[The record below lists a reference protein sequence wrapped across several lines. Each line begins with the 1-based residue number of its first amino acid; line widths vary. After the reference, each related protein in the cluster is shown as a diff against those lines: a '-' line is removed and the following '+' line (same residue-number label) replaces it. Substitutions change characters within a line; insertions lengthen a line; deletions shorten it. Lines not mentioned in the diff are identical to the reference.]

1 MEGEVCQ
8 YFKFGF
14 CKFKSKCKRIHFTEE
29 CQNNS
34 TCEGKST
41 CQKRHPKNCKRYT
54 SGNCS
59 FKVDCAYKHQSNI
72 AVLDHSNIEQKVKF
86 LENFVHELSLKLLN
100 MEEELQA
107 LKQTKVGENS
117 KVETK
122 YFTEELEKAE
132 TYIDEELE
140 YSKEE
145 ETEVFPEI
153 DLSHISGKK
162 EGSENKEAIKNK
174 SGEDKFLFCEY
185 CSYKCKKESTLQKH
199 KNDKHA
205 LNDEGHQCNQCIERF
220 PSLSD
225 LLEHDEK
232 EHRGKYVQKSTSFV
246 FSDTMLDEFEV

>member
-1 MEGEVCQ
+1 MKCASTSSLVSVSSKGCVKENTSQKNVRITQPAREKVLA
-8 YFKFGF
+8 
-14 CKFKSKCKRIHFTEE
+14 KSDILKTVSDILPEIVVSKWIVPT
-29 CQNNS
+29 
-34 TCEGKST
+34 
-41 CQKRHPKNCKRYT
+41 
-54 SGNCS
+54 
-59 FKVDCAYKHQSNI
+59 KHQSNI
-72 AVLDHSNIEQKVKF
+72 AVLDQSNIEQKVKF

-162 EGSENKEAIKNK
+162 
-174 SGEDKFLFCEY
+174 
-185 CSYKCKKESTLQKH
+185 
-199 KNDKHA
+199 
-205 LNDEGHQCNQCIERF
+205 
-220 PSLSD
+220 
-225 LLEHDEK
+225 
-232 EHRGKYVQKSTSFV
+232 
-246 FSDTMLDEFEV
+246 